1 MPAPA
6 LPRRPDWAIARPRLA
21 ERIPGHDI
29 VLVSGTAGAG
39 KTFAILDILESLGDT
54 TAPVMLDLLDIL
66 DADAAWHR
74 IVDRVAPCLE
84 GAPDA
89 ADPRRY
95 EIDGLAAAQPLDGRP
110 LTVVVD
116 SLESSVLDG
125 LTTRLSALARQPW
138 AARLVVGARGGLQ
151 FGRMAELSH
160 DLLLLD
166 QVELSLTPDETLALL
181 RSEGLAAPQSLAE
194 RIVAAA
200 RGLPLGIRTVVLEMK
215 RDPVRVASASDEE
228 LESLAFRDIRR
239 YLGARLLEGASRE
252 QREMIE
258 RLRLVGTVPV
268 PLAAALLGDQAPYV
282 LSVLADRGVGQWRE
296 SADHLEFAF
305 FGPLRGTIFAGALT
319 DDERDAVHRTAATWF
334 ADDGDVARALDH
346 ATRTGDSGFVIDTV
360 GRLGAFTVAGT
371 STDLEPFL
379 SRLSSGELASQPL
392 LALLLA
398 DAHLRRPDAVGA
410 ALSWY
415 RIAAEGAER
424 AEPSMPLVKAFA
436 LRTSGEHEEAA
447 ALLDEVIAHG
457 SAESEPWFEDYH
469 RFARI
474 QRALSDTFAGTGDLG
489 EGALAVALEL
499 PGTHSGHHELGE
511 VRLAAIRAMRGEL
524 MAARHFLDSTPDH
537 VLARLDAHRF
547 HGMWLT
553 LVRANALVEQG
564 DPARAFELLVARQD
578 DIAADETWPLFAST
592 LGLAAGVEGR
602 RAPETWGT
610 LAAWWIEPRIDPSPM
625 WKSSLLTTQALL
637 SMARGREIAAHEL
650 LERARAFGAGPDHA
664 TSLARMLLLGRRAED
679 ALTALAG
686 VPRSAG
692 PRAAARARLLRFAA
706 LRALDRSDEA
716 RDALEAA
723 GTTMAREGLISPILA
738 LTARER
744 GEALEAA
751 TGLDPRIGRELA
763 RAAETCPAFFDDS
776 RALVTLTDSEWAVLT
791 GLGSGATLKEISA
804 ERVVSINTVRTQAR
818 SLYRKLGA
826 GNRDEALTAAAALG
840 FGISADG
847 SGRGRE

>member
-1 MPAPA
+1 MPL
-6 LPRRPDWAIARPRLA
+6 LPRRPEWAVPRPRLG
-21 ERIPGHDI
+21 ERVPGHDI

-39 KTFAILDILESLGDT
+39 KTFAILDVLEAVGDSS
-54 TAPVMLDLLDIL
+54 APVMLDLLDIL
-66 DADAAWHR
+66 DAEAAWHR
-74 IVDRVAPCLE
+74 IVDRIAPMLVD
-84 GAPDA
+84 APHA

-95 EIDGLAAAQPLDGRP
+95 EIDGLAALEPRDGHR

-125 LTTRLSALARQPW
+125 LTTRLSALARQHW
-138 AARLVVGARGGLQ
+138 AALLVVGARGGLQ
-151 FGRMAELSH
+151 FGRMAALSH
-160 DLLLLD
+160 DLLVLD
-166 QVELSLTPDETLALL
+166 QSTLALTPEETL
-181 RSEGLAAPQSLAE
+181 EMLAREGLDAPESLAI
-194 RIVAAA
+194 RIVEAA
-200 RGLPLGIRTVVLEMK
+200 RGLPLGVRTVVLEMK
-215 RDPVRVASASDEE
+215 RDGARVAGATDEE

-239 YLGARLLEGASRE
+239 YLGARLLEGSSQV

-258 RLRLVGTVPV
+258 RLRLVGTVPM
-268 PLAAALLGDQAPYV
+268 PLAGALLGDEAASV
-282 LSVLADRGVGQWRE
+282 LGVLADRGVGQWEE
-296 SADHLEFAF
+296 SGGHLRFVF

-319 DDERDAVHRTAATWF
+319 DAERDAVHRTAAAWY
-334 ADDGDVARALDH
+334 ADDGDVARAIDH
-346 ATRTGDSGFVIDTV
+346 ATRTGDAPFVIDIV

-379 SRLSSGELASQPL
+379 SRLSSGELAAQPL

-398 DAHLRRPDAVGA
+398 DAHLRRADAVGA
-410 ALSWY
+410 ALTWY

-436 LRTSGEHEEAA
+436 LRTSGHHDEAS
-447 ALLDEVIAHG
+447 ALLDEAIAHG
-457 SAESEPWFEDYH
+457 SPDAEPWFDDYH

-474 QRALSDTFAGTGDLG
+474 QRALSDAFAGTGDLG
-489 EGALAVALEL
+489 ESRLALALEL

-511 VRLAAIRAMRGEL
+511 VRLAAIRAVRGEL
-524 MAARHFLDSTPDH
+524 AAARSFLDSTPDH
-537 VLARLDAHRF
+537 VLAQLDAHRF
-547 HGMWLT
+547 HGMWLS
-553 LVRANALVEQG
+553 LVRANVLVEHG
-564 DPARAFELLVARQD
+564 DPVQAFEVLVAREA
-578 DIAADETWPLFAST
+578 DIAADETWPLFATT
-592 LGLAAGVEGR
+592 LGLAAGVGGT

-610 LAAWWIEPRIDPSPM
+610 MAAWWIEPRVDPAPM

-637 SMARGREIAAHEL
+637 AMARGREVAAHEL
-650 LERARAFGAGPDHA
+650 LARAAGFGAGPDHA
-664 TSLARMLLLGRRAED
+664 TALARLLLLGRRPED
-679 ALTALAG
+679 ALAALG
-686 VPRSAG
+686 SVQRSAG
-692 PRAAARARLLRFAA
+692 PRVGARARLLRFAA
-706 LRALDRSDEA
+706 LHALGRADEA

-738 LTARER
+738 LTTAER
-744 GEALEAA
+744 DAA
-751 TGLDPRIGRELA
+751 AAAAAELDPRIGQELE
-763 RAAETCPAFFDDS
+763 RAARTCPAFFDDS

-826 GNRDEALTAAAALG
+826 GNRDEALAAAAALG